1 MSEVNLLRSLPKSK
15 RNLKERKSQKTEHH
29 IKVSRQYGEEYF
41 DGSRDYGY
49 GGYTYDGRWKTVAKD
64 IVEIYD
70 LKKNDKVLDI
80 GCGKGFLVKDLL
92 EINIDAFG
100 LDISDYAIKKSEM
113 ETYGRIHKGNAIS
126 LPFPNNSFD
135 FVLSINTIHN
145 LVKDDVIVALKEIE
159 RVSKGKSF
167 VQVDSYK
174 TLEQKEV
181 FEEWVLTAQYH
192 DYPEG
197 WLNLFKKAGFKG
209 DWYWTIID

>member
-1 MSEVNLLRSLPKSK
+1 MSEINLLCSLPKSK
-15 RNLKERKSQKTEHH
+15 RNIEERKTEKTEHH
-29 IKVSRQYGEEYF
+29 IEVSRQYGQEYF

-49 GGYTYDGRWKTVAKD
+49 GGYKYDGRWKTVAKD
-64 IVEIYD
+64 IVKIYN
-70 LKKNDKVLDI
+70 LKDSDKVLDI

-92 EINIDAFG
+92 ELNIDSYG
-100 LDISDYAIKKSEM
+100 LDISEYAIKNSEI
-113 ETYGRIHKGNAIS
+113 ETYGRIHRGNAKE
-126 LPFPNNSFD
+126 LPFPDNSFD

-145 LVKDDVIVALKEIE
+145 LVKDDVILALQEIE

-167 VQVDSYK
+167 IQVDSYK
-174 TLEQKEV
+174 TEEQKKV